1 MKPMDKKYQ
10 LELIHMM
17 KRETNGLLMDFRV
30 ELLVYNNK
38 INNLS
43 YFLYRYNVYSLNECS
58 SIRLREYSKDTQ

>member
-1 MKPMDKKYQ
+1 MVIGRYDQPLIQNITYLVFKMKPKDKKYQ

-17 KRETNGLLMDFRV
+17 KRETNGLLMDFKV

-43 YFLYRYNVYSLNECS
+43 YFSL
-58 SIRLREYSKDTQ
+58 

>member
-1 MKPMDKKYQ
+1 
-10 LELIHMM
+10 MM

-43 YFLYRYNVYSLNECS
+43 YFLYRYNVYSLNESS
-58 SIRLREYSKDTQ
+58 SIWYIKEYSNSLNKLKEIIESDNF